1 MRHRNYAIEP
11 IINSLETPRTS
22 SRISAMRRVYDGIT
36 RSTTLSGTA
45 ESPWRGFSSLTADN
59 DGEMITDATTTADFL
74 FGFLLVHRN
83 LGLSSK
89 EHRDFWFSTTKM
101 VSLSLHVGYSF
112 APTPPRWTPRD
123 RYGVFTRSYEELRK
137 LDAIDA
143 VAPSRR
149 RRRRSLSFSRICAT
163 RYALSD

>member
-1 MRHRNYAIEP
+1 
-11 IINSLETPRTS
+11 
-22 SRISAMRRVYDGIT
+22 
-36 RSTTLSGTA
+36 
-45 ESPWRGFSSLTADN
+45 
-59 DGEMITDATTTADFL
+59 MITDVTTTADFL

-83 LGLSSK
+83 LGFSSK

-163 RYALSD
+163 RYALSRPTETTIESFMRSIVVVNMVVVVVVSEEWWRKKRNGQRNASWNTGKTLF

>member
-1 MRHRNYAIEP
+1 
-11 IINSLETPRTS
+11 
-22 SRISAMRRVYDGIT
+22 MRRVYDGIT

-45 ESPWRGFSSLTADN
+45 ESPWRGFSSPTEDN

-83 LGLSSK
+83 LELSSK

-112 APTPPRWTPRD
+112 APTPPRWTPQD
-123 RYGVFTRSYEELRK
+123 SYEKLRK
-137 LDAIDA
+137 ASRDDYDDCLREWTTRNA
-143 VAPSRR
+143 RR
-149 RRRRSLSFSRICAT
+149 RQRF
-163 RYALSD
+163 

>member
-45 ESPWRGFSSLTADN
+45 ESPWRGFSSPTEDN
-59 DGEMITDATTTADFL
+59 GGEMITDATTTADFL

-89 EHRDFWFSTTKM
+89 EHQDEDGLF
-101 VSLSLHVGYSF
+101 LSLHVGCSF
-112 APTPPRWTPRD
+112 ASTQH
-123 RYGVFTRSYEELRK
+123 
-137 LDAIDA
+137 
-143 VAPSRR
+143 RR
-149 RRRRSLSFSRICAT
+149 RFHVPCDCNEPSQQHAMSNFLERLVMNISAMGRIWDPNLRNCWMTTPT
-163 RYALSD
+163 RIFQR

>member
-1 MRHRNYAIEP
+1 
-11 IINSLETPRTS
+11 
-22 SRISAMRRVYDGIT
+22 
-36 RSTTLSGTA
+36 
-45 ESPWRGFSSLTADN
+45 
-59 DGEMITDATTTADFL
+59 MITDATTTADFL

-123 RYGVFTRSYEELRK
+123 SYEELRK
-137 LDAIDA
+137 ASRDDYDDCLREWTTRNA
-143 VAPSRR
+143 RR
-149 RRRRSLSFSRICAT
+149 RRF
-163 RYALSD
+163 